1 MMIWYKSYTYSVKA
15 TALSA
20 FSSIL
25 TYFAVIGAIAMI
37 CLLFSG
43 TSPLHP
49 ALAVV
54 LAIALAGL
62 AAAVYFGFY
71 RRIPARV
78 AKKDMENKLQNNV
91 KFAHRFCKENPE
103 MYEAVRQM
111 NPAFAEHYRK
121 NEAGE
126 LVKTS

>member
-20 FSSIL
+20 GSSIL
-25 TYFAVIGAIAMI
+25 TYFAVIGAIVMVV
-37 CLLFSG
+37 LLFDE
-43 TSPLHP
+43 TPALHP

-71 RRIPARV
+71 RRIPERV
-78 AKKDMENKLQNNV
+78 AKKDMEQKLQNNV
-91 KFAHRFCKENPE
+91 KFAVRFCKENPG

-111 NPAFAEHYRK
+111 NPAFAEQYTQ

-126 LVKTS
+126 LVKAG

>member
-1 MMIWYKSYTYSVKA
+1 MIWYKNYTYSVKA

-25 TYFAVIGAIAMI
+25 TYFAVIGAIVMVV
-37 CLLFSG
+37 LLFDE
-43 TSPLHP
+43 TPAIHP

-54 LAIALAGL
+54 LAIAMAGL

-71 RRIPARV
+71 RRIPERV
-78 AKKDMENKLQNNV
+78 AKKDMEQKLQKNV

-111 NPAFAEHYRK
+111 NPAFAEQYTR

>member
-1 MMIWYKSYTYSVKA
+1 MIIRYKSYTYSNKA
-15 TALSA
+15 TALSV

-25 TYFAVIGAIAMI
+25 VYFSVIGAIAMV
-37 CLLFSG
+37 CLLFSD

-49 ALAVV
+49 ALAAV
-54 LAIALAGL
+54 LAIALAAL

-71 RRIPARV
+71 RRIPERV
-78 AKKDMENKLQNNV
+78 AKKDMEHKLHNNV

-111 NPAFAEHYRK
+111 NPAFAEQYTR

>member
-1 MMIWYKSYTYSVKA
+1 MIWYKNYTYSVKA

-25 TYFAVIGAIAMI
+25 TYFAVIGAIVMVV
-37 CLLFSG
+37 LLFDE
-43 TSPLHP
+43 TPAIHP

-71 RRIPARV
+71 RRIPECV
-78 AKKDMENKLQNNV
+78 AKKDMEQKLQKNV

-111 NPAFAEHYRK
+111 NPAFAEQYTR

>member
-25 TYFAVIGAIAMI
+25 TYFAVIGAIVMVV
-37 CLLFSG
+37 LLFDE
-43 TSPLHP
+43 TPAIHP

-71 RRIPARV
+71 RRIPERV
-78 AKKDMENKLQNNV
+78 AKKDMEQKLQKNV

-111 NPAFAEHYRK
+111 NPAFAEQYTR